1 MKQIIMT
8 LAVVLFVGSTALA
21 QEKNDNRKQ
30 EMIKHRTERTVKD
43 YNLNDKQAK
52 KLLDL
57 NTKYADMMRPMHR
70 HGGPGRHSMNGQRPE
85 PPKDMKGRR
94 PEPPKDMKGRRPE
107 PPKDMKGEMPEPPR
121 GDRKEMREKM
131 EKDMKAYD
139 EELQKIMTPE
149 QYKSYKADMEKRR
162 MERPHGPRGER
173 GPQS

>member
-1 MKQIIMT
+1 MYNKLNETVMKQIIMT
-8 LAVVLFVGSTALA
+8 LAAALFISSAALA

-30 EMIKHRTERTVKD
+30 EMIKHRTERTVKA
-43 YNLNDKQAK
+43 YGLNDKQAK
-52 KLLDL
+52 ELLDL

-70 HGGPGRHSMNGQRPE
+70 HGGPGHHGMG
-85 PPKDMKGRR
+85 GRR
-94 PEPPKDMKGRRPE
+94 PEPPKDMN
-107 PPKDMKGEMPEPPR
+107 GERPEPPR

-173 GPQS
+173 GRQS

>member
-1 MKQIIMT
+1 MT

-30 EMIKHRTERTVKD
+30 EMIKHRTERTVKA
-43 YNLNDKQAK
+43 YGLNDKQAK

-85 PPKDMKGRR
+85 PPKDMKG
-94 PEPPKDMKGRRPE
+94 
-107 PPKDMKGEMPEPPR
+107 EMPEPPK
-121 GDRKEMREKM
+121 GDMKGMREKM

-149 QYKSYKADMEKRR
+149 QYKNYKADMEKRR
-162 MERPHGPRGER
+162 MEGPHGPRGER

>member
-1 MKQIIMT
+1 MYNKLNETVMKQIIMT
-8 LAVVLFVGSTALA
+8 LAAILFVSSTALA

-30 EMIKHRTERTVKD
+30 EMIKHRTERTVNE

-70 HGGPGRHSMNGQRPE
+70 PGGPGHHGMRGQ
-85 PPKDMKGRR
+85 
-94 PEPPKDMKGRRPE
+94 RPE
-107 PPKDMKGEMPEPPR
+107 PPKDMKGEMPEPPK
-121 GDRKEMREKM
+121 GDMKGMREKM

-149 QYKSYKADMEKRR
+149 QYKKYKADMKKRR

>member
-1 MKQIIMT
+1 MT
-8 LAVVLFVGSTALA
+8 LAAVLFVSSTALA

-57 NTKYADMMRPMHR
+57 NTKYADMMIPMHR

-85 PPKDMKGRR
+85 PPKDMNGQ
-94 PEPPKDMKGRRPE
+94 RPE
-107 PPKDMKGEMPEPPR
+107 PPKDMKGEMPEPPK
-121 GDRKEMREKM
+121 GDMKGMREKM

-149 QYKSYKADMEKRR
+149 QYKNYKADMEKRR

>member
-1 MKQIIMT
+1 MT

-30 EMIKHRTERTVKD
+30 EMIKHRTERTVKE

-85 PPKDMKGRR
+85 PPKDMKG
-94 PEPPKDMKGRRPE
+94 
-107 PPKDMKGEMPEPPR
+107 EMPEPPK
-121 GDRKEMREKM
+121 GNMKGMREKM

-149 QYKSYKADMEKRR
+149 QYKNYKADMEKRR
-162 MERPHGPRGER
+162 MEGPHGPRGER

>member
-8 LAVVLFVGSTALA
+8 LAAVLFVSSTALA

-30 EMIKHRTERTVKD
+30 EMIKHRTERTVKE

-70 HGGPGRHSMNGQRPE
+70 PGGPGHHGMRGQ
-85 PPKDMKGRR
+85 
-94 PEPPKDMKGRRPE
+94 RPE
-107 PPKDMKGEMPEPPR
+107 PPKDMKGEMPEPPK
-121 GDRKEMREKM
+121 GDMKGMREKM

-149 QYKSYKADMEKRR
+149 QYKKYKADMKKRR

>member
-1 MKQIIMT
+1 MYNKLNETVMKQIIMT
-8 LAVVLFVGSTALA
+8 LAAVLFVSSTALA

-30 EMIKHRTERTVKD
+30 EMIKHRTERTVNE

-70 HGGPGRHSMNGQRPE
+70 PGGPGHHGMRGQ
-85 PPKDMKGRR
+85 
-94 PEPPKDMKGRRPE
+94 RPE
-107 PPKDMKGEMPEPPR
+107 PPKDMKGEMPEPPK
-121 GDRKEMREKM
+121 GDMKGMREKM

-149 QYKSYKADMEKRR
+149 QYKKYKADMKKRR

>member
-85 PPKDMKGRR
+85 PPKDMKG
-94 PEPPKDMKGRRPE
+94 
-107 PPKDMKGEMPEPPR
+107 EMPEPPK
-121 GDRKEMREKM
+121 GDMKGMREKM

-149 QYKSYKADMEKRR
+149 QYKNYKADMEKRR
-162 MERPHGPRGER
+162 MEGPHGPRGER
-173 GPQS
+173 SPQS

>member
-1 MKQIIMT
+1 MT
-8 LAVVLFVGSTALA
+8 LAAALFISSAALA

-30 EMIKHRTERTVKD
+30 EMIKHRTERTVKA
-43 YNLNDKQAK
+43 YGLNDKQAK
-52 KLLDL
+52 ELLDL

-70 HGGPGRHSMNGQRPE
+70 HGGPGHHGMG
-85 PPKDMKGRR
+85 GRR
-94 PEPPKDMKGRRPE
+94 PEPPKDMN
-107 PPKDMKGEMPEPPR
+107 GEKPEPPR

-173 GPQS
+173 GRQS

>member
-1 MKQIIMT
+1 MYNKLNETVMKQIIMT
-8 LAVVLFVGSTALA
+8 LAAVLFVSSTALA

-30 EMIKHRTERTVKD
+30 EMIKHRTERTVKE

-70 HGGPGRHSMNGQRPE
+70 PGGPGHHGMRGQ
-85 PPKDMKGRR
+85 
-94 PEPPKDMKGRRPE
+94 RPE
-107 PPKDMKGEMPEPPR
+107 PPKDMKGEMPEPPK
-121 GDRKEMREKM
+121 GDMKGMREKM

-149 QYKSYKADMEKRR
+149 QYKKYKADMKKRR

>member
-85 PPKDMKGRR
+85 PPKDMKG
-94 PEPPKDMKGRRPE
+94 
-107 PPKDMKGEMPEPPR
+107 EMPEPPK
-121 GDRKEMREKM
+121 GDMKGMREKM

-149 QYKSYKADMEKRR
+149 QYKKYKADMEKRR
-162 MERPHGPRGER
+162 MEGPHGPRGER

>member
-57 NTKYADMMRPMHR
+57 NTKYADMRRPMHR
-70 HGGPGRHSMNGQRPE
+70 HGGPGLHSMNGQRPE
-85 PPKDMKGRR
+85 PPKDMKG
-94 PEPPKDMKGRRPE
+94 
-107 PPKDMKGEMPEPPR
+107 EMPEPPK
-121 GDRKEMREKM
+121 GDMKGMREKM

-149 QYKSYKADMEKRR
+149 QYKKYKADMEKRR
-162 MERPHGPRGER
+162 MEGPHGPRGER

>member
-8 LAVVLFVGSTALA
+8 LAAALFISSAALA

-30 EMIKHRTERTVKD
+30 EMIKHRTERTVKA
-43 YNLNDKQAK
+43 YGLNDKQAK
-52 KLLDL
+52 ELLDL

-70 HGGPGRHSMNGQRPE
+70 HGGPGHHGMG
-85 PPKDMKGRR
+85 GRR
-94 PEPPKDMKGRRPE
+94 PEPPKDMN
-107 PPKDMKGEMPEPPR
+107 GEKPEPPR

-162 MERPHGPRGER
+162 MERPHKV
-173 GPQS
+173 

>member
-1 MKQIIMT
+1 MT
-8 LAVVLFVGSTALA
+8 LAAALFISSAALA

-30 EMIKHRTERTVKD
+30 EMIKHRTERTVTE
-43 YNLNDKQAK
+43 YGLNDKQAK
-52 KLLDL
+52 ELLDL

-70 HGGPGRHSMNGQRPE
+70 HGGPGHHGMG
-85 PPKDMKGRR
+85 GRR
-94 PEPPKDMKGRRPE
+94 PEPPKDMN
-107 PPKDMKGEMPEPPR
+107 GEKPEPPR

-173 GPQS
+173 GRQS

>member
-70 HGGPGRHSMNGQRPE
+70 HGGPGRHSMGGWRPE
-85 PPKDMKGRR
+85 PPKDMN
-94 PEPPKDMKGRRPE
+94 
-107 PPKDMKGEMPEPPR
+107 GEKPEPPR

-162 MERPHGPRGER
+162 MEGPHSPRGER

>member
-70 HGGPGRHSMNGQRPE
+70 PGGPGHHGMRGQRPE
-85 PPKDMKGRR
+85 PPK
-94 PEPPKDMKGRRPE
+94 
-107 PPKDMKGEMPEPPR
+107 
-121 GDRKEMREKM
+121 GDTKEMHEKM

-139 EELQKIMTPE
+139 EELQKILTPE
-149 QYKSYKADMEKRR
+149 QYKNYKSDMEKRR
-162 MERPHGPRGER
+162 KEGPRGPHGQR
-173 GPQS
+173 GPQSER

>member
-1 MKQIIMT
+1 MT
-8 LAVVLFVGSTALA
+8 LAAVLFISSAALA

-30 EMIKHRTERTVKD
+30 EMIKHRTERTVKA
-43 YNLNDKQAK
+43 YGLNDKQAK
-52 KLLDL
+52 ELLDL
-57 NTKYADMMRPMHR
+57 NTKYADMMRLMHR
-70 HGGPGRHSMNGQRPE
+70 HGGPGHHGMG
-85 PPKDMKGRR
+85 GRR
-94 PEPPKDMKGRRPE
+94 PEPPKDMN
-107 PPKDMKGEMPEPPR
+107 GEKPEPPR

>member
-1 MKQIIMT
+1 MT
-8 LAVVLFVGSTALA
+8 LAAALFISSAALA

-30 EMIKHRTERTVKD
+30 EMIKHRTERTVKA
-43 YNLNDKQAK
+43 YGLNDKQAK
-52 KLLDL
+52 ELLDL

-70 HGGPGRHSMNGQRPE
+70 HGRPGHHGMG
-85 PPKDMKGRR
+85 GRR
-94 PEPPKDMKGRRPE
+94 PEPPKDMNGERPE
-107 PPKDMKGEMPEPPR
+107 LPR

-162 MERPHGPRGER
+162 MERPHGPRGESGR
-173 GPQS
+173 QS

>member
-1 MKQIIMT
+1 MT

-85 PPKDMKGRR
+85 PPKDMKG
-94 PEPPKDMKGRRPE
+94 
-107 PPKDMKGEMPEPPR
+107 EMPEPPK
-121 GDRKEMREKM
+121 GDMKGMREKM

-149 QYKSYKADMEKRR
+149 QYKNYKADMEKRR
-162 MERPHGPRGER
+162 MEGPHGPRGER

>member
-1 MKQIIMT
+1 MT
-8 LAVVLFVGSTALA
+8 LAAALFISSAALA

-30 EMIKHRTERTVKD
+30 EMIKHRTERTVKA
-43 YNLNDKQAK
+43 YGLNDKQAK
-52 KLLDL
+52 ELLDL

-70 HGGPGRHSMNGQRPE
+70 HGRPGHHGMG
-85 PPKDMKGRR
+85 GRR
-94 PEPPKDMKGRRPE
+94 PEPPKDMNGERPE
-107 PPKDMKGEMPEPPR
+107 LPR

-173 GPQS
+173 GRQS